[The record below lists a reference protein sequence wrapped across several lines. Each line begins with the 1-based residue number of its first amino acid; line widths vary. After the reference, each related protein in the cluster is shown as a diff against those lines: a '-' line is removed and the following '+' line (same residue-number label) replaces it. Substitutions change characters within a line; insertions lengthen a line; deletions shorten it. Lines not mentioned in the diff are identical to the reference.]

1 MNDLILENF
10 ILIAA
15 VPLIGA
21 LVLGFALRIK
31 DWLMK

>member
-1 MNDLILENF
+1 MNERLNLKNL

-21 LVLGFALRIK
+21 LVLGIALRIK
-31 DWLMK
+31 D